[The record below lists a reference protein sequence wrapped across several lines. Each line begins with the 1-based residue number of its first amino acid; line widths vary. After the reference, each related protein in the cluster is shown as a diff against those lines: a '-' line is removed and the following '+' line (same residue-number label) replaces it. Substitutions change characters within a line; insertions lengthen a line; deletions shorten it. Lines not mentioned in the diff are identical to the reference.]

1 VSVRVP
7 AAAGAA
13 PAPSAAAAAA
23 AARDPLA
30 EERVGR
36 LPSSAA
42 EWGAE
47 PAGGWANR

>member
-13 PAPSAAAAAA
+13 PAPSAAAAA